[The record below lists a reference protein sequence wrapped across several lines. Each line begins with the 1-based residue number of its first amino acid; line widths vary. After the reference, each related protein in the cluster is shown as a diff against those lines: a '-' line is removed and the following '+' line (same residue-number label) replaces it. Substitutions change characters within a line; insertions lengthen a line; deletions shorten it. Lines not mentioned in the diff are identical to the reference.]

1 MNYAEQVQAEGRGDK
16 HLRCS
21 NDGCHAVC
29 HALQPAEPRPIVAG
43 PLRAWRLSR
52 WPGRL
57 PHAACD
63 RVGAS
68 LEEVAARF
76 RLIAEGRPETEI
88 LQRPGAVDNRKAAA
102 CCQGV
107 FEP

>member
-1 MNYAEQVQAEGRGDK
+1 MNYAEQVQAEGGGDE

-21 NDGCHAVC
+21 DDGCHAVC
-29 HALQPAEPRPIVAG
+29 HALQPAEPRPVVAG
-43 PLRAWRLSR
+43 PFRAWRLSR
-52 WPGRL
+52 WRGRL

-63 RVGAS
+63 RVGPS
-68 LEEVAARF
+68 LGEVAARF
-76 RLIAEGRPETEI
+76 RLSAEGRPETE